1 MSNSDHEQFIDEQMI
16 ELFKGLTEQNTELLR
31 HNNQFLSKL
40 EEKGNIIKE
49 QKTELQIH
57 NKDLLQHNKE
67 LLQHN
72 KEMLQHN
79 KELAQYSK
87 ELSVKHEE
95 INKMIQKTVSEIE
108 EKELLLIRLSEKY
121 EFIINVFIFLL
132 ICFFIY
138 LCIFQKRP
146 F

>member
-1 MSNSDHEQFIDEQMI
+1 MENNANSDHEQFIDRQMI
-16 ELFKGLTEQNTELLR
+16 ELFKGLIEQNTEL
-31 HNNQFLSKL
+31 F

-49 QKTELQIH
+49 QNTELQRH
-57 NKDLLQHNKE
+57 NKELLQHNKE

-72 KEMLQHN
+72 KELLQHNKELLQHN

-95 INKMIQKTVSEIE
+95 INKIIQKTVSQIE
-108 EKELLLIRLSEKY
+108 EKELLLIRISEKY

-132 ICFFIY
+132 ICFFMY